1 MEDGGGKGQGRE
13 RGREKEG
20 ARGGKEEYMMLS
32 RERAS
37 VEDGR
42 AEGGRFDERNDRGR
56 DWTRHGRREVGSER
70 WRD

>member
-1 MEDGGGKGQGRE
+1 MGDGTRGGRE
-13 RGREKEG
+13 GGREG

-42 AEGGRFDERNDRGR
+42 AEGGKFDERNDRGR
-56 DWTRHGRREVGSER
+56 DGTRHGRREVGNER